1 MWSPVGE
8 TGQGPWGVGRAM
20 PLFLNTHVNKVDRK
34 GRVSVPAPFR
44 AALTGQAFSGIVAFP
59 SFRAPAIE
67 ALDRARMEHL
77 SQSTDDLAQFS
88 EAHDDLSVA
97 IFANAA
103 ELAFDGEGRIMLPE
117 TLAKHAGIDEMAAF
131 VGLGQTFQIW
141 NPERFEEYRRSAA
154 ERAREKGAALVLRR
168 PTPGGDAP

>member
-1 MWSPVGE
+1 
-8 TGQGPWGVGRAM
+8 M

-141 NPERFEEYRRSAA
+141 NPEKHAQFEARIKPSSAIVA
-154 ERAREKGAALVLRR
+154 KAISLGRARR
-168 PTPGGDAP
+168 GGPHE

>member
-1 MWSPVGE
+1 MGWDGPV
-8 TGQGPWGVGRAM
+8 

-67 ALDRARMEHL
+67 ALDRARMEKL
-77 SQSTDDLAQFS
+77 SESADDLAQFS

-141 NPERFEEYRRSAA
+141 NPVRFDEYQRSATQ
-154 ERAREKGAALVLRR
+154 RAKDKGAGLLLRR
-168 PTPGGDAP
+168 PAPGGETP

>member
-1 MWSPVGE
+1 MGWDGPV
-8 TGQGPWGVGRAM
+8 

-67 ALDRARMEHL
+67 ALDRARMEKL
-77 SQSTDDLAQFS
+77 SESADDLAQFS

-141 NPERFEEYRRSAA
+141 NPARFDEYQRSATG
-154 ERAREKGAALVLRR
+154 RAKEKGAGLLLRR
-168 PTPGGDAP
+168 PAPGGETP